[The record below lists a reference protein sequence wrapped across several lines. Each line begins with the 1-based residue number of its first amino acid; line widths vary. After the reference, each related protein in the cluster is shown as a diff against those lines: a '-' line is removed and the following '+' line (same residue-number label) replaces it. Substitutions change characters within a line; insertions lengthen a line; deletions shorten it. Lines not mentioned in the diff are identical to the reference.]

1 MITPGMAKGY
11 NEGDAGVMKLL
22 GKLVPIIKQVHIQ
35 DQTVYFFFL
44 KYTYMGLFSI
54 KVK

>member
-1 MITPGMAKGY
+1 MAKGY

-35 DQTVYFFFL
+35 DQNVYFFFL